1 MAFRSIGLIELN
13 SVAQGILVAD
23 EMLKAA
29 DVELIMAR
37 PACPG
42 RYLAMVAGDV
52 GAVQSAVDVGR
63 DTGADLVVDSFVIPA
78 VHSAVFPA
86 LSAATSL
93 VHMGSLGVIE
103 TYTAASAI
111 MAADAAVKA
120 AEVVLIE
127 VRCST
132 GLAGKSYLTLTG
144 DVGSVRAAV
153 DAGVDSIRDTGLV
166 LAQVVIAAPSPELVP
181 CLI

>member
-1 MAFRSIGLIELN
+1 MEFRAIGLIELN

-23 EMLKAA
+23 EMLKASE
-29 DVELIMAR
+29 VELIMAR
-37 PACPG
+37 SACPG

-52 GAVQSAVDVGR
+52 GAVQNAVDVGR
-63 DTGADLVVDSFVIPA
+63 EAGAELVVDSFVIPN
-78 VHSAVFPA
+78 VHPDVFPA
-86 LSAATSL
+86 LSAASPL
-93 VHMGSLGVIE
+93 VQIGALGVVE

-111 MAADAAVKA
+111 QAADAAVKA
-120 AEVVLIE
+120 ADVALIE

-153 DAGVDSIRDTGLV
+153 DAGVDSVRETGLV
-166 LAQVVIAAPSPELVP
+166 LAQVVIPAPSPELVP
-181 CLI
+181 CLS